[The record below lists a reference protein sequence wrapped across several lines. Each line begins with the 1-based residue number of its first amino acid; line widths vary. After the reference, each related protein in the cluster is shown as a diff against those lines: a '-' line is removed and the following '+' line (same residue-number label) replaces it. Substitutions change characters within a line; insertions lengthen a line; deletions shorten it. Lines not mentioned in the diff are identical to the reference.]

1 MRWAS
6 NGKIQAP
13 PLVYIKGEE
22 MTRYAGR
29 LYLEEWITP
38 YVDTTKWEFFDL
50 SCRSR
55 DDTDDQVLKD
65 TIAAGGRVGAIYKEP
80 TVTPTNDQK
89 EEMGLKKAWG
99 SPNGAMRRGW
109 QGITISRDTIH
120 IEGMRLGYTR
130 PVLFDRHAVGGEY
143 GAAYGI
149 VGKGRAETIF
159 YPEDGEQQLIDSRQ
173 LVDDQSA
180 VVVYSNPL
188 DNVTPMAH
196 HFFQR
201 CLDAKVMPCVV
212 TKKTVFKWQEGFW
225 QRMKD
230 VFDTH
235 YKQKFAEAKVE
246 VGPDGDLQHFLSDVA
261 TMQLIRWKEGGF
273 GMAAHNYDGDVLT
286 DQLAQI
292 HRSPGFLSSVLTG
305 MDENGFPIKE
315 FEASHGTVTDM
326 WTDHL
331 SGKETSLNP
340 LSMMEA
346 LIGAMKHS
354 AVLSKQRGG
363 DVEEADRLIE
373 FADKLQKSI
382 HAQLVSGQPTRDL
395 DKKKGITTEQFVRAV
410 RDRLPAPPP
419 PPPPQDLG
427 PIVIDPLNV
436 DEQAVLDLFASL
448 DADGNGAITVDEF
461 REGIRKL
468 GALPTMPD
476 RKKEKRDA
484 DKLERERT

>member
-1 MRWAS
+1 VRYAS
-6 NGKIQAP
+6 SGRIVAP
-13 PLVYIKGEE
+13 PMVYIKGEE
-22 MTRYAGR
+22 MTRYACH
-29 LYLEEWITP
+29 LYLDEWISP
-38 YVDTTKWEFFDL
+38 YIDTSKWEFFDL

-65 TIAAGGRVGAIYKEP
+65 SIASGRRIGSIFKEP

-109 QGITISRDTIH
+109 DGITISRDTIQ

-130 PVLFDRHAVGGEY
+130 PVLFERHAVGGEY
-143 GAAYGI
+143 GASYDI
-149 VGKGRAETIF
+149 VGKGCAETIF
-159 YPEDGEQQLIDSRQ
+159 YPEDGEPKLIETRQ

-196 HFFQR
+196 HFFKR

-225 QRMKD
+225 KRMKD
-230 VFDTH
+230 VFDGH
-235 YKQKFAEAKVE
+235 YKQKFADAGIK
-246 VGPDGDLQHFLSDVA
+246 VGPNGDLQHFLSDVA
-261 TMQLIRWKEGGF
+261 TMLLIRWAEGGF

-305 MDENGFPIKE
+305 MDENGRAIKE

-326 WTDHL
+326 WTSHL
-331 SGKETSLNP
+331 NGEETSLNP

-346 LIGAMKHS
+346 LVGAMKYS
-354 AVLSKQRGG
+354 AVLEKERDGY
-363 DVEEADRLIE
+363 VEEADRLID
-373 FADKLQKSI
+373 FAEKLRKSI
-382 HAQLVSGQPTRDL
+382 HAQLISGQPTRDL
-395 DKKKGITTEQFVRAV
+395 DKKRGLTTEEFVRSI
-410 RDRLPAPPP
+410 RNRLPAPPP
-419 PPPPQDLG
+419 PPPPRKEVG
-427 PIVIDPLNV
+427 EIVLDPVNV
-436 DEQAVLDLFASL
+436 DEHAVLDLFASL
-448 DADGNGAITVDEF
+448 DVQGKGSIDVEQF

-468 GALPTMPD
+468 GVLPTLPD
-476 RKKEKRDA
+476 KKK
-484 DKLERERT
+484 